1 MSLIQRENSVAIK
14 KAAVWGTAVQPA
26 GSEGVYVKSH
36 TPPKGGRKVVT
47 NEDEFGRG
55 MATSSEVLE
64 YEAQSGSMSMRLYS
78 EGMEEI
84 LASLMGEYKH
94 DDPSKTHTF
103 RLSTAVSPI
112 FHTVAWDEGDEV
124 KAVSTAR
131 IVSGTFNYADG
142 LNLDLNYMGDKV
154 SVTGW
159 SPLDVSYK
167 SDAATSSVFKL
178 SNATVSV
185 NEQSGGALGSGDV
198 LKPSGVSIAVTRG
211 FEALP
216 VTAGNETIDEPV
228 EKTAPVVEVTLN
240 FPKKETATA
249 AYFNAF
255 NSGDMKKMKIEFAV
269 DANTNLA
276 FNFPKVMIAEAP
288 DFAQDSPIPTTIK
301 FKALLAESNPTGMTE
316 KVPYITLKNAG
327 TAVTGYP
334 AAQ

>member
-1 MSLIQRENSVAIK
+1 MSLIQRENNVAIK
-14 KAAVWGTAVQPA
+14 KAAVWGTAVQPTGA
-26 GSEGVYVKSH
+26 EGVYVKSH
-36 TPPKGGRKVVT
+36 TPPKGGRKVIT

-55 MATSSEVLE
+55 MATSSELFE

-78 EGMEEI
+78 EGLEEV

-94 DDPSKTHTF
+94 DDVAKTHTF
-103 RLSTAVSPI
+103 RLSTAVSPL

-124 KAVSTAR
+124 KAVNTAR
-131 IVSGTFNYADG
+131 IISGTFNYADG

-159 SPLDVSYK
+159 STPLGVTYPSKDK
-167 SDAATSSVFKL
+167 SIFKL

-185 NEQSGGALGSGDV
+185 NAQGGAALGGSDV

-216 VTAGNETIDEPV
+216 ITAGSETIDDPL

-255 NSGDMKKMKIEFAV
+255 NSGDLKKMKIEFAV

-301 FKALLAESNPTGMTE
+301 FKVLKAETKPTGMDHAL
-316 KVPYITLKNAG
+316 PYIVLKNAAA
-327 TAVTGYP
+327 AVTGYP
-334 AAQ
+334 AIV